1 MGFTTLMPY
10 KRLTKKGILNFAFCQ
25 ISVIILYSGI
35 LYTSEGSTKA
45 SLSVVIESDITIAE
59 LDEAIGYLNDR
70 LKIDQYGNRMDW
82 RKRQTIQEAID
93 DLLDERLLLTNTVR

>member
-1 MGFTTLMPY
+1 MGF
-10 KRLTKKGILNFAFCQ
+10 LTR
-25 ISVIILYSGI
+25 
-35 LYTSEGSTKA
+35 EGSTKA
-45 SLSVVIESDITIAE
+45 SLSVVIVSGEVTIAE

-93 DLLDERLLLTNTVR
+93 DLLDERLNLSSGGNRENTDHRTIS

>member
-1 MGFTTLMPY
+1 
-10 KRLTKKGILNFAFCQ
+10 
-25 ISVIILYSGI
+25 
-35 LYTSEGSTKA
+35 
-45 SLSVVIESDITIAE
+45 VVIVSGEVTIAE

-93 DLLDERLLLTNTVR
+93 DLLDERLKVTQCK

>member
-1 MGFTTLMPY
+1 M
-10 KRLTKKGILNFAFCQ
+10 
-25 ISVIILYSGI
+25 
-35 LYTSEGSTKA
+35 
-45 SLSVVIESDITIAE
+45 VIEADITIEE

>member
-1 MGFTTLMPY
+1 M
-10 KRLTKKGILNFAFCQ
+10 
-25 ISVIILYSGI
+25 VIVSG
-35 LYTSEGSTKA
+35 K
-45 SLSVVIESDITIAE
+45 VTIAE

-93 DLLDERLLLTNTVR
+93 DLLDERLNLSSGGNRENTDHRTIS

>member
-1 MGFTTLMPY
+1 M
-10 KRLTKKGILNFAFCQ
+10 
-25 ISVIILYSGI
+25 VIVSG
-35 LYTSEGSTKA
+35 E
-45 SLSVVIESDITIAE
+45 VTIAE

>member
-1 MGFTTLMPY
+1 
-10 KRLTKKGILNFAFCQ
+10 
-25 ISVIILYSGI
+25 
-35 LYTSEGSTKA
+35 
-45 SLSVVIESDITIAE
+45 VVIVSGEVTIAE

-93 DLLDERLLLTNTVR
+93 DLLDERLNLSSGGNRENTDHRTNS